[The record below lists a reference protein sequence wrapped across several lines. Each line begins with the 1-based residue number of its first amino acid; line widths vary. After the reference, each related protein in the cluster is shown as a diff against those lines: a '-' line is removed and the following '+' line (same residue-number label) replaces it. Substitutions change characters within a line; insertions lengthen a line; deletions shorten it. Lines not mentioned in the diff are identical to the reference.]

1 MTSSA
6 VGAKNVVAVQAYRR
20 CDRRHTALTRVVL
33 AQQLLAF
40 HQRRHGQV
48 AGKTVSDVLQAFPT
62 GSLLFIHDDTA
73 AKRTVRLGFG
83 L

>member
-1 MTSSA
+1 MIL
-6 VGAKNVVAVQAYRR
+6 V
-20 CDRRHTALTRVVL
+20 
-33 AQQLLAF
+33 QQLLAF

-48 AGKTVSDVLQAFPT
+48 GGKTVSDVLQAFPT
-62 GSLLFIHDDTA
+62 GLFFWIHDDTV